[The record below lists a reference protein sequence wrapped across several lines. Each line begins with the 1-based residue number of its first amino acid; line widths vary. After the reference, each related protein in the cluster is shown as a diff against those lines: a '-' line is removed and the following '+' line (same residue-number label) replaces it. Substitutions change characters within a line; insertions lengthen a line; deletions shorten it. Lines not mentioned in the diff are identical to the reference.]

1 MKTEKQKN
9 KPTAPVIVARLSD
22 SFGGGIALLFKVD
35 KPYPHYAEDGEEVPD
50 DAIESWQ
57 EVNLPAAES
66 EDERTRKE
74 IIEFIEWAD
83 ARGSVRN
90 DWHQAKRPS
99 EWITY
104 LEKQKEPTD
113 KGEVSDGYHT
123 FNELYYYRLL
133 YNAAFFNLLPKEWVH
148 KSKKHHDGEEC
159 FGGGWFIVMANLP
172 TGQISNHY
180 ELKDWELFQIPEKEV
195 ADEWDGHSPQEA
207 ADRLHKYLLEKQKE
221 QTEVDLDEEV
231 HRFFEECIE
240 VHEVPLYGKV
250 KERVIPVDCYEITAR
265 HFAKWGEKQKEQ
277 KPAECIS
284 DSVQFDEGFKTG
296 REVGFR
302 EGVESV
308 KQPTEDWREKR
319 KKECPFRRKL
329 DNNLY
334 GCERYADVFCEC
346 NGNCSW
352 VVDYPKLKEI
362 QDRKEQK
369 PSEEQMEALESAV
382 KLLNKI
388 NSL

>member
-133 YNAAFFNLLPKEWVH
+133 YNAAFFNLLPKEGVH

-159 FGGGWFIVMANLP
+159 FGGAWFIVMANLP
-172 TGQISNHY
+172 TGQSR
-180 ELKDWELFQIPEKEV
+180 FPRP
-195 ADEWDGHSPQEA
+195 A
-207 ADRLHKYLLEKQKE
+207 
-221 QTEVDLDEEV
+221 
-231 HRFFEECIE
+231 HRAFGAF
-240 VHEVPLYGKV
+240 
-250 KERVIPVDCYEITAR
+250 
-265 HFAKWGEKQKEQ
+265 
-277 KPAECIS
+277 
-284 DSVQFDEGFKTG
+284 
-296 REVGFR
+296 
-302 EGVESV
+302 
-308 KQPTEDWREKR
+308 
-319 KKECPFRRKL
+319 
-329 DNNLY
+329 
-334 GCERYADVFCEC
+334 
-346 NGNCSW
+346 
-352 VVDYPKLKEI
+352 
-362 QDRKEQK
+362 
-369 PSEEQMEALESAV
+369 
-382 KLLNKI
+382 
-388 NSL
+388 